1 MVLIAVFFV
10 EEIPLSKKFLII
22 FNVILMQIVSVYFFV
37 IETCNMIQHYILIDL
52 LDFKRKK
59 IRNPK

>member
-1 MVLIAVFFV
+1 
-10 EEIPLSKKFLII
+10 
-22 FNVILMQIVSVYFFV
+22 MQIVSVYFFV

-59 IRNPK
+59 IEIQNKPQIELSIFIY